1 MAKKQSIVE
10 KINSTQGT
18 KTGKTLFGSSPY
30 QNGFVMDEQVETNSE
45 NYNYTVV
52 KLEDI
57 NECGT
62 KECSNALRKSVLER
76 VIQPVIL
83 SQEVEEIENHG
94 MKYNRPTGRY
104 NVIDGVKRIQILR
117 EDGRSAIQA
126 LVLPTTATNE
136 EIERIKETVS
146 ADKTNGIQQ
155 VIRDVTETLDEG
167 ITYCYRYENILV
179 DVDKLIERDNQYSM
193 DQTGIDELEKSILH
207 LGLLQPLVVLPVLDS
222 TTLGI
227 VYQIQSGHRRFRAIK
242 QLIQHAKEGSY
253 PGRKEIILETFK
265 TVPAL
270 MIPMGSDKKDI
281 EDIYNQT
288 NMLARH
294 MTVEDCFKVIESFE
308 NLPSRPTT
316 KEEFTHF
323 KEMGYSLSS
332 LVAEVQSQLKR
343 LGFKDWKNTKTS
355 MFLNIYYYG
364 SDKAREVFTNIDQYS
379 INQKDVYWIVTTY
392 KDFNERTMQDEIL
405 EKSLKN
411 RSYLKQL
418 KAEKTV
424 RRNRSE
430 VTIKNIS
437 DSLVSQR
444 NVFEKYIKTTISG
457 YASQDEKDTARKLIN
472 ETRRIL
478 VQLEKAIENIQEEEE
493 Q

>member
-1 MAKKQSIVE
+1 
-10 KINSTQGT
+10 
-18 KTGKTLFGSSPY
+18 
-30 QNGFVMDEQVETNSE
+30 
-45 NYNYTVV
+45 
-52 KLEDI
+52 
-57 NECGT
+57 
-62 KECSNALRKSVLER
+62 
-76 VIQPVIL
+76 
-83 SQEVEEIENHG
+83 
-94 MKYNRPTGRY
+94 
-104 NVIDGVKRIQILR
+104 
-117 EDGRSAIQA
+117 
-126 LVLPTTATNE
+126 
-136 EIERIKETVS
+136 
-146 ADKTNGIQQ
+146 
-155 VIRDVTETLDEG
+155 
-167 ITYCYRYENILV
+167 
-179 DVDKLIERDNQYSM
+179 
-193 DQTGIDELEKSILH
+193 
-207 LGLLQPLVVLPVLDS
+207 
-222 TTLGI
+222 
-227 VYQIQSGHRRFRAIK
+227 
-242 QLIQHAKEGSY
+242 
-253 PGRKEIILETFK
+253 
-265 TVPAL
+265 

-308 NLPSRPTT
+308 NIPSRPTT

-405 EKSLKN
+405 EESLKN

-430 VTIKNIS
+430 VTIKNVS
-437 DSLVSQR
+437 DSLISQR
-444 NVFEKYIKTTISG
+444 NIFEKYIKTTISG